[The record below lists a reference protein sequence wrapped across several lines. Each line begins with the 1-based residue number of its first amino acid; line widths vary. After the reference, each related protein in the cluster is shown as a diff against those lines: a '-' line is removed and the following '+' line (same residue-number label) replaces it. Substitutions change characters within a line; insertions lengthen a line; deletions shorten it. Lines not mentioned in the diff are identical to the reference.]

1 MWVFV
6 DECEHNIKRNIYEKV
21 EVYGA
26 KNMSPHW
33 FIGMK
38 IPARNDFS
46 EQPFFAKDCNQKL
59 RRVISK
65 IYLDVILKLAEFK
78 SKKEVKRIT
87 LGILELL
94 YPSTLD
100 RISPNSKYNILLK
113 ETIKTYET
121 RESVVYN
128 NEHPKISIHH
138 RPSEGIVVKYN
149 NKGYDEYGDNQIF
162 YKYKYDIVP
171 YKCEKDIKKDI
182 EENLELAKIL
192 AWVDLNIVSRI
203 KKINYQEVIILADIA
218 RSRIMKLD
226 MDFEE
231 KIFYADSIKGQSI
244 TLLFKNIEN
253 DLPF

>member
-6 DECEHNIKRNIYEKV
+6 DEYEHNIKRNIYEKV
-21 EVYGA
+21 DVYGT
-26 KNMSPHW
+26 KHMSPHW
-33 FIGMK
+33 FIEMK

-46 EQPFFAKDCNQKL
+46 KQPFFAKNCNQKL

-65 IYLDVILKLAEFK
+65 IYLDVILKLAKFK

-87 LGILELL
+87 LEILEQL

-100 RISPNSKYNILLK
+100 RMNLNSKYNILLK
-113 ETIKTYET
+113 ETIKAYET
-121 RESVVYN
+121 RENVMVYKR
-128 NEHPKISIHH
+128 EHKI
-138 RPSEGIVVKYN
+138 GIFSDWSMGAVVVKYDSSN
-149 NKGYDEYGDNQIF
+149 YYEYDKNQIF
-162 YKYKYDIVP
+162 YEAKYDNEL
-171 YKCEKDIKKDI
+171 KEKLKKRPKLI
-182 EENLELAKIL
+182 KIL

-218 RSRIMKLD
+218 RSRIMNLD

-231 KIFYADSIKGQSI
+231 KIFFADSIEEQSI
-244 TLLFKNIEN
+244 TLLFKNIGN